1 MTESELIKRITDM
14 RDENRRYEKEIADLE
29 KIVER
34 LDAEKTELK
43 DIKADLEDKNKYL
56 KETVKRMNTENMMLE
71 ADKADLEGENRHLT
85 ERVKLLEHKRD
96 ELIDELKRVGGD
108 KERDIVVGQLM
119 AYRQMFKMILDRG
132 KE

>member
-29 KIVER
+29 EIVER
-34 LDAEKTELK
+34 LDAERTELK
-43 DIKADLEDKNKYL
+43 DVKADLED
-56 KETVKRMNTENMMLE
+56 
-71 ADKADLEGENRHLT
+71 DNRHLA

-96 ELIDELKRVGGD
+96 ELLDELRRVGGD
-108 KERDIVVGQLM
+108 KERDIVVGQLI

>member
-43 DIKADLEDKNKYL
+43 DIKADLED
-56 KETVKRMNTENMMLE
+56 
-71 ADKADLEGENRHLT
+71 DNRHLE

-119 AYRQMFKMILDRG
+119 AYRQMFRMILDRG

>member
-1 MTESELIKRITDM
+1 MTEYERAVAHLEEMAGLRATIERLNA
-14 RDENRRYEKEIADLE
+14 ENRK
-29 KIVER
+29 
-34 LDAEKTELK
+34 LK
-43 DIKADLEDKNKYL
+43 DDN
-56 KETVKRMNTENMMLE
+56 V
-71 ADKADLEGENRHLT
+71 DLEGENRHLA

-96 ELIDELKRVGGD
+96 ELVDELKRVGGD

>member
-29 KIVER
+29 KLVER
-34 LDAEKTELK
+34 LDAERTELK
-43 DIKADLEDKNKYL
+43 DIKADLED
-56 KETVKRMNTENMMLE
+56 
-71 ADKADLEGENRHLT
+71 ENRHLA

>member
-34 LDAEKTELK
+34 LDAERTELR
-43 DIKADLEDKNKYL
+43 DIKADLED
-56 KETVKRMNTENMMLE
+56 
-71 ADKADLEGENRHLT
+71 ENRHLT

-96 ELIDELKRVGGD
+96 ELIDALKRVGGD

>member
-1 MTESELIKRITDM
+1 MTQYERELAHLNEMAGLRATI
-14 RDENRRYEKEIADLE
+14 
-29 KIVER
+29 ER
-34 LDAEKTELK
+34 LNAENKKLK
-43 DIKADLEDKNKYL
+43 DDN
-56 KETVKRMNTENMMLE
+56 V
-71 ADKADLEGENRHLT
+71 DLEGENRHLA

-96 ELIDELKRVGGD
+96 ELVDELKRVGGD

>member
-1 MTESELIKRITDM
+1 MTESELIERITDM

-34 LDAEKTELK
+34 LDAERTELK
-43 DIKADLEDKNKYL
+43 DIKADLED
-56 KETVKRMNTENMMLE
+56 
-71 ADKADLEGENRHLT
+71 ENRHLT

-119 AYRQMFKMILDRG
+119 AYRQMFRMILDRG

>member
-1 MTESELIKRITDM
+1 MTELELIERITDM

-43 DIKADLEDKNKYL
+43 DIKAELED
-56 KETVKRMNTENMMLE
+56 
-71 ADKADLEGENRHLT
+71 ENRHLT

-96 ELIDELKRVGGD
+96 ELIDELRRVGGD

-119 AYRQMFKMILDRG
+119 AYRQIFKMILDRG

>member
-1 MTESELIKRITDM
+1 MTESGLIKRITDM
-14 RDENRRYEKEIADLE
+14 RDENRRYEKEISDLE

-34 LDAEKTELK
+34 LDAERTELR
-43 DIKADLEDKNKYL
+43 DIKADLED
-56 KETVKRMNTENMMLE
+56 
-71 ADKADLEGENRHLT
+71 DNRHLT

-119 AYRQMFKMILDRG
+119 AYRQMFRMILDRG

>member
-34 LDAEKTELK
+34 LDAEKTELR
-43 DIKADLEDKNKYL
+43 DIKADLED
-56 KETVKRMNTENMMLE
+56 
-71 ADKADLEGENRHLT
+71 DNRHLA

-119 AYRQMFKMILDRG
+119 AYRQMFRMILDRG

>member
-1 MTESELIKRITDM
+1 MTEYERAVAHLEEMAGLRATIERLNA
-14 RDENRRYEKEIADLE
+14 ENRK
-29 KIVER
+29 
-34 LDAEKTELK
+34 LK
-43 DIKADLEDKNKYL
+43 DDN
-56 KETVKRMNTENMMLE
+56 V
-71 ADKADLEGENRHLT
+71 DLEGENRHLA

>member
-34 LDAEKTELK
+34 LDAEKNELK
-43 DIKADLEDKNKYL
+43 DIKADLED
-56 KETVKRMNTENMMLE
+56 
-71 ADKADLEGENRHLT
+71 DNRHLA

-119 AYRQMFKMILDRG
+119 AYRQMFRMILDRG

>member
-43 DIKADLEDKNKYL
+43 DVKADLED
-56 KETVKRMNTENMMLE
+56 
-71 ADKADLEGENRHLT
+71 ENRHLA

-119 AYRQMFKMILDRG
+119 AYRQMFRMILDRG

>member
-34 LDAEKTELK
+34 LDAERTELR
-43 DIKADLEDKNKYL
+43 DTKADLED
-56 KETVKRMNTENMMLE
+56 
-71 ADKADLEGENRHLT
+71 ENRHLA

-119 AYRQMFKMILDRG
+119 AYRQIFKMILDRG

>member
-43 DIKADLEDKNKYL
+43 DIKADLED
-56 KETVKRMNTENMMLE
+56 
-71 ADKADLEGENRHLT
+71 DNRHLS
-85 ERVKLLEHKRD
+85 ERVKMLEHKRD
-96 ELIDELKRVGGD
+96 ELLDELKRVGGD

-119 AYRQMFKMILDRG
+119 AYRQMFRMILDRG

>member
-34 LDAEKTELK
+34 LDAEKTELR
-43 DIKADLEDKNKYL
+43 DTKADLED
-56 KETVKRMNTENMMLE
+56 
-71 ADKADLEGENRHLT
+71 ENRHLA

>member
-34 LDAEKTELK
+34 LDAERTELK
-43 DIKADLEDKNKYL
+43 DVKADFED
-56 KETVKRMNTENMMLE
+56 
-71 ADKADLEGENRHLT
+71 ENRHLA

-108 KERDIVVGQLM
+108 KERDILVGQLM

>member
-43 DIKADLEDKNKYL
+43 DTKADLED
-56 KETVKRMNTENMMLE
+56 
-71 ADKADLEGENRHLT
+71 ENRHLA

-96 ELIDELKRVGGD
+96 ELLDELRRVGGD

-119 AYRQMFKMILDRG
+119 AYRQMFRMILDRG

>member
-1 MTESELIKRITDM
+1 MTESELIKRITDV

-34 LDAEKTELK
+34 LDAEKNELR
-43 DIKADLEDKNKYL
+43 DIKADLED
-56 KETVKRMNTENMMLE
+56 
-71 ADKADLEGENRHLT
+71 ENRHLA

>member
-1 MTESELIKRITDM
+1 MTESELKKRITDM
-14 RDENRRYEKEIADLE
+14 RDENRRYKKEIADLE
-29 KIVER
+29 KIVERLDAENNEIKDIKTVLEDKNRYLVECIER

-43 DIKADLEDKNKYL
+43 DIKADLD
-56 KETVKRMNTENMMLE
+56 
-71 ADKADLEGENRHLT
+71 DDNRHLV
-85 ERVKLLEHKRD
+85 ERVKMLEHKRD

>member
-14 RDENRRYEKEIADLE
+14 RDENRRYEKETADLE

-34 LDAEKTELK
+34 LDAENKELK
-43 DIKADLEDKNKYL
+43 VVKADLED
-56 KETVKRMNTENMMLE
+56 
-71 ADKADLEGENRHLT
+71 DNRHLA

-96 ELIDELKRVGGD
+96 ELLDELRRVGGD

-119 AYRQMFKMILDRG
+119 AYRQMFRMILDRG

>member
-1 MTESELIKRITDM
+1 MTESELIERITDM

-34 LDAEKTELK
+34 LDAERTELR
-43 DIKADLEDKNKYL
+43 DIKADLED
-56 KETVKRMNTENMMLE
+56 
-71 ADKADLEGENRHLT
+71 DNRHLS

>member
-1 MTESELIKRITDM
+1 MTELELIERVRDM
-14 RDENRRYEKEIADLE
+14 RDKNIRYESEIAHLE
-29 KIVER
+29 EIVER

-43 DIKADLEDKNKYL
+43 DIKADLED
-56 KETVKRMNTENMMLE
+56 
-71 ADKADLEGENRHLT
+71 ENRHLA

-96 ELIDELKRVGGD
+96 ELVDELKRVGGD

>member
-1 MTESELIKRITDM
+1 MTLRQYAEKLMQEEEKKYTVRELLNEKG
-14 RDENRRYEKEIADLE
+14 RYEKEIADFKE
-29 KIVER
+29 TVER
-34 LDAEKTELK
+34 LNAENRKLK
-43 DIKADLEDKNKYL
+43 DDN
-56 KETVKRMNTENMMLE
+56 V
-71 ADKADLEGENRHLT
+71 DLEGENRHLA